1 MPAFLTESALLAHGL
16 VSIGEDALLESWP
29 SGLENIAWVDG
40 GEICIGG
47 MERFLPFRRR
57 AEGLL
62 RIDWES
68 LAAAL
73 AEGASG
79 ALTASGTM
87 AVCHRME
94 LPLAVSCGI
103 GGIGDIRAESLCPDL
118 PALQALP
125 VTLLATAFKDVLRF
139 VFLIFTVSDY
149 YGQRSTLIC
158 GVRIPLFFGH
168 SIVWRNAVCNYYRD
182 T

>member
-87 AVCHRME
+87 AVCQS
-94 LPLAVSCGI
+94 LAWMISG
-103 GGIGDIRAESLCPDL
+103 LN
-118 PALQALP
+118 P
-125 VTLLATAFKDVLRF
+125 VNSMDSSTAREKKAN
-139 VFLIFTVSDY
+139 
-149 YGQRSTLIC
+149 RSQ
-158 GVRIPLFFGH
+158 
-168 SIVWRNAVCNYYRD
+168 SS
-182 T
+182 